1 MSTRRGLLAA
11 LPALAAAALALP
23 ATAEAQSVTLD
34 FGPPPPPPRAR
45 PVPPPRRGY
54 VWQPG
59 HYRWNGRRH
68 VWVEGQ
74 WMRERRGR
82 HYRNPE
88 WVERDG
94 RWGYYPGR
102 WER

>member
-54 VWQPG
+54 VWAPG

-74 WMRERRGR
+74 WIRDRRGR